1 MTKPNETAPA
11 EAREGLVYFS
21 RMAASI
27 SHEMKNVLAVISE
40 IAGLFGDLGL
50 AAQKG
55 RVLDPAQLCRLS
67 SKMAEQIQR
76 ADVIAKR
83 LSRFA
88 HSADEPL
95 KEVNLWD
102 ELDFFCALSFRFVER
117 RGFRLGL
124 SPASEPLAAATDPFG
139 LLLVLF
145 LCLESVMETARKD
158 VPLNLSVRRE
168 ANRTIIGLDGEFQA
182 PVAFSGQKGESL
194 SFWLPLIGAV
204 MNSPGEKCPLELR
217 MASFA

>member
-1 MTKPNETAPA
+1 MNRNPEGSDP
-11 EAREGLVYFS
+11 AREGLVYFS

-55 RVLDPAQLCRLS
+55 RVLDPAQLTRLS

-83 LSRFA
+83 LNRFA

-95 KEVNLWD
+95 KEVNLWE

-124 SPASEPLAAATDPFG
+124 SPVQEPIACATDPFG

-145 LCLESVMETARKD
+145 LSLEIVMETARKD
-158 VPLNLSVRRE
+158 VALNLSVRRE
-168 ANRTIIGLDGEFQA
+168 GGGVIIGLDGDFQA
-182 PVAFSGQKGESL
+182 PALFSDQKKESL
-194 SFWLPLIGAV
+194 SFWLPVIKAQ
-204 MNSPGEKCPLELR
+204 MSSPGTRCPLEL
-217 MASFA
+217 SFTLFA